1 MTKLGMALA
10 VVAACVAGCF
20 FFAVVDLISA
30 QKVADMTVGQLFG
43 FLVLAYVLFK

>member
-1 MTKLGMALA
+1 MNKFGTAVA
-10 VVAACVAGCF
+10 VVVACVLAFFLVAGLNL
-20 FFAVVDLISA
+20 VSA